1 MVQFYHWFKFYF
13 LLSLGMVMY
22 DSDFETKENKFWT
35 KNKIEPYDIIQTT
48 CYSYIDYYRV
58 IYTLVHC
65 KLKRIRL
72 QSLTC
77 TFSPMLENPRQSW
90 ILDFTPWIPDSR
102 YWIPDYLSVE
112 LGFRISNSEFQ
123 STEGFRIP

>member
-1 MVQFYHWFKFYF
+1 
-13 LLSLGMVMY
+13 MY
-22 DSDFETKENKFWT
+22 NNDFETKESKIQT
-35 KNKIEPYDIIQTT
+35 KDKIEPHDIIQTT
-48 CYSYIDYYRV
+48 CYIYIDYYRE

-72 QSLTC
+72 LSLTC

-90 ILDFTPWIPDSR
+90 MLDFTPWIPDSR

-112 LGFRISNSEFQ
+112 HGFRIPHSEFQ
-123 STEGFRIP
+123 SSEGFPIP